1 MFYIHCILWL
11 LMFYRLA
18 SPRKPDWETA
28 VSSFVAFEFHPLTLL
43 LLLAANCQNPF
54 IQSSFSSFPLLSSFP
69 SSSSSSSCNY
79 HHHQT
84 LATCQN
90 HFIQSLFSPTSL
102 RCHGSRLFN
111 ESKGTSAI
119 FTSSSLKHIPL
130 YEISLVIA

>member
-28 VSSFVAFEFHPLTLL
+28 VSSFVAFEFHPLMLL
-43 LLLAANCQNPF
+43 LLLLANCQNPF
-54 IQSSFSSFPLLSSFP
+54 IQSSFSSFP
-69 SSSSSSSCNY
+69 SSSSSSSSSN
-79 HHHQT
+79 HHHYQN
-84 LATCQN
+84 LANCQN
-90 HFIQSLFSPTSL
+90 LFIQSLFSPTSL